1 MRNSKKTTTYES
13 RNSIARKNK
22 VNQMVSRVVAGL
34 GGYGDATEDLVNSA
48 EIDNLVDKYYQ
59 PEEYP
64 AADALTEMMGW
75 ESPKYKTAA
84 IGTAILLLAGLYFYC
99 R

>member
-34 GGYGDATEDLVNSA
+34 GDATEDLVNRA
-48 EIDNLVDKYYQ
+48 EIDSLVDKYYQ

-64 AADALTEMMGW
+64 SADALTEMMGW
-75 ESPKYKTAA
+75 ESPTYKTAA
-84 IGTAILLLAGLYFYC
+84 IGTAVLLLAGLYFYC